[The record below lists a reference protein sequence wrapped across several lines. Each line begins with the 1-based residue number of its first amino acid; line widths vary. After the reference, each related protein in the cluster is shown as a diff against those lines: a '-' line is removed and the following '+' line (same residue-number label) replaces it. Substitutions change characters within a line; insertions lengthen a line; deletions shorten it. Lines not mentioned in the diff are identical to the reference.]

1 MNTTFTITSSTSS
14 SSLIIL
20 SLFNSRIVPFVSAV
34 IARCSYPCVY
44 AEFFVSVKNFLTGTR
59 PPHFVSCPPR
69 DAQSENINWFHTHCL
84 FARNPTNFSSLKT
97 KNKKKTHSPCRRCCC
112 CWCYFVNS
120 NLTISYLHVAELFFF
135 LVGFPLLKTFYWLNP
150 YHTNFIRSST
160 IDNIHYFTT
169 KYVREQRHPNSLSS
183 LLLLLLFSPL
193 CIHMGVCVC
202 LCVNSTVPELNSCP

>member
-1 MNTTFTITSSTSS
+1 MLNFLFRWKIFLQVHAPLT
-14 SSLIIL
+14 L
-20 SLFNSRIVPFVSAV
+20 SLAPLGTHRAKTLIDFTPIVCLLE
-34 IARCSYPCVY
+34 IQ
-44 AEFFVSVKNFLTGTR
+44 LT
-59 PPHFVSCPPR
+59 
-69 DAQSENINWFHTHCL
+69 FH
-84 FARNPTNFSSLKT
+84 RWKQKT
-97 KNKKKTHSPCRRCCC
+97 KNPQPMSSLLLLLMLLRQFKFDTD
-112 CWCYFVNS
+112 
-120 NLTISYLHVAELFFF
+120 LTISYLHVAELFFF

>member
-97 KNKKKTHSPCRRCCC
+97 KNKKPTAHVVVVVVVDATSSIQIWYRFDDKLFTCSR
-112 CWCYFVNS
+112 
-120 NLTISYLHVAELFFF
+120 TIFFF
-135 LVGFPLLKTFYWLNP
+135 
-150 YHTNFIRSST
+150 
-160 IDNIHYFTT
+160 
-169 KYVREQRHPNSLSS
+169 
-183 LLLLLLFSPL
+183 
-193 CIHMGVCVC
+193 
-202 LCVNSTVPELNSCP
+202 

>member
-1 MNTTFTITSSTSS
+1 MLNFLFRWKIFLQVHAPLT
-14 SSLIIL
+14 L
-20 SLFNSRIVPFVSAV
+20 SLAPLGTHRAKTLIDFTPIVCLLE
-34 IARCSYPCVY
+34 IQ
-44 AEFFVSVKNFLTGTR
+44 LT
-59 PPHFVSCPPR
+59 
-69 DAQSENINWFHTHCL
+69 FH
-84 FARNPTNFSSLKT
+84 RWKQKT
-97 KNKKKTHSPCRRCCC
+97 KNKKPTAHVVVVVVVDATSSIQIWYRFDDKLFTCSR
-112 CWCYFVNS
+112 
-120 NLTISYLHVAELFFF
+120 TIFF

-202 LCVNSTVPELNSCP
+202 VCVWIPPYLN

>member
-1 MNTTFTITSSTSS
+1 MFISMC
-14 SSLIIL
+14 LCWI
-20 SLFNSRIVPFVSAV
+20 FCFGEKF
-34 IARCSYPCVY
+34 SYRH
-44 AEFFVSVKNFLTGTR
+44 T

-69 DAQSENINWFHTHCL
+69 DAQSENINWFYTHCL

-97 KNKKKTHSPCRRCCC
+97 KNKKPTAHVVVVVVVDATSSIQIWYRFDDKLFTCSR
-112 CWCYFVNS
+112 
-120 NLTISYLHVAELFFF
+120 TIFF

-193 CIHMGVCVC
+193 CIHMGVCVSVC
-202 LCVNSTVPELNSCP
+202 EFHRTWIKLLSLIKRIALSVL